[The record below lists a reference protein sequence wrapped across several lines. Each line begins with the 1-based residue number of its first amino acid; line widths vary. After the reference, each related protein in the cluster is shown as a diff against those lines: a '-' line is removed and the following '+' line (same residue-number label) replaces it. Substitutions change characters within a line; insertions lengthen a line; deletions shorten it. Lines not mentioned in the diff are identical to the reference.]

1 MASPAVVNFLE
12 LVVTDVKI
20 LQLGHLEGWHIRDLV
35 VGDIKPLEV
44 GEELFLS
51 ENGESFNLVFGKV
64 EEH

>member
-1 MASPAVVNFLE
+1 
-12 LVVTDVKI
+12 
-20 LQLGHLEGWHIRDLV
+20 